1 MNQKKNKKRQN
12 SYTIKQLL
20 EDNKF
25 VMKNHPSLYQL
36 KKYITIGPK
45 NLPKKIPVTSYT
57 SHIT

>member
-1 MNQKKNKKRQN
+1 MFI
-12 SYTIKQLL
+12 Y
-20 EDNKF
+20 NKF